1 MTSLESDNNA
11 GPPCTR
17 PDHHS
22 RGRLASTLLSS
33 KIGSRHL
40 DRIAV
45 VYVRQSSVRQVVE
58 NRESTQLQYR
68 LRDRAVALGWS
79 ESRVVVIDDD
89 LGQSGQSIA
98 GRPGFQRLLAEVG
111 LDHVGLVLGIEMSRL
126 ARSCRDWHQLLELC
140 ALFGTLLGDA
150 DGVYDPHD
158 HNDRLLLGLKGTM
171 SEAELHVLRGRME
184 AGKRNKAQRGE
195 LFTHAPIGYVR
206 SAEGSLVFDPDEQAR
221 GVVELIFAKFADLG
235 SVAAVLRY
243 LNDHQIRVGV
253 RDHRGPE
260 ACQLRWR
267 PPNRATLQG
276 MLHHPAY
283 AGTYAHGRR
292 ATNPRKRIEGRAGS
306 GRFWAAPADWLV
318 VLHDRLPAYI
328 SWERYEANQMRL
340 RDNSAKFGRGA
351 PRDGCSLLG
360 GLVIC
365 GRCGRRMSIEYTNRN
380 KPRLTCNA
388 DRNHLGASQCQAL
401 IAQPVEMLVARQVL
415 IALEPVSLELS
426 LAAADQVEAERRRL
440 QDFHEQGLERARYEA
455 ERAWRQYAAVEPEH
469 RLVAHSL
476 ERNWEE
482 ALANQRAAEEALD
495 RFRRERPVRLTG
507 AERAQIQE
515 LAATVP
521 SLWNAPETRPSHRQ
535 MIVRQLI
542 EHVEVSVLMGTEH
555 VEATIRWAGG
565 YESRHELRRP
575 VSSYKHLQDG
585 DLLRSRVR
593 DLKREGLC
601 HAEIACRLTTEGFR
615 GPSGQDFTVPM
626 VSYLC
631 KHVFATDE
639 SRMPATVSAP
649 ADQPVDTSLWRCS
662 ALSRHVG
669 VPPETLNTWR
679 RRGWV
684 HARRVGNRWIYWA
697 NATELR
703 RLTRLHSQPR
713 VALSPAPSEL
723 TTPTGSPS
731 WHHDD

>member
-1 MTSLESDNNA
+1 
-11 GPPCTR
+11 
-17 PDHHS
+17 
-22 RGRLASTLLSS
+22 
-33 KIGSRHL
+33 
-40 DRIAV
+40 
-45 VYVRQSSVRQVVE
+45 
-58 NRESTQLQYR
+58 
-68 LRDRAVALGWS
+68 
-79 ESRVVVIDDD
+79 
-89 LGQSGQSIA
+89 
-98 GRPGFQRLLAEVG
+98 
-111 LDHVGLVLGIEMSRL
+111 
-126 ARSCRDWHQLLELC
+126 
-140 ALFGTLLGDA
+140 
-150 DGVYDPHD
+150 
-158 HNDRLLLGLKGTM
+158 
-171 SEAELHVLRGRME
+171 
-184 AGKRNKAQRGE
+184 
-195 LFTHAPIGYVR
+195 
-206 SAEGSLVFDPDEQAR
+206 
-221 GVVELIFAKFADLG
+221 
-235 SVAAVLRY
+235 
-243 LNDHQIRVGV
+243 
-253 RDHRGPE
+253 
-260 ACQLRWR
+260 
-267 PPNRATLQG
+267 
-276 MLHHPAY
+276 
-283 AGTYAHGRR
+283 
-292 ATNPRKRIEGRAGS
+292 
-306 GRFWAAPADWLV
+306 
-318 VLHDRLPAYI
+318 
-328 SWERYEANQMRL
+328 
-340 RDNSAKFGRGA
+340 
-351 PRDGCSLLG
+351 
-360 GLVIC
+360 
-365 GRCGRRMSIEYTNRN
+365 
-380 KPRLTCNA
+380 
-388 DRNHLGASQCQAL
+388 
-401 IAQPVEMLVARQVL
+401 VL
-415 IALEPVSLELS
+415 IALEPASLELS

-469 RLVAHSL
+469 RLVARSL

-626 VSYLC
+626 VSYLY
-631 KHVFATDE
+631 KHVRAADE
-639 SRMPATVSAP
+639 SRMPATASAP

-684 HARRVGNRWIYWA
+684 HARRIGNRWIYWA

-713 VALSPAPSEL
+713 VALSPTPSEL